1 MRISNVEGFGERGL
15 REIQRERERP
25 ANDSPRRS
33 EKRIKNSFPSSF
45 SFYFLPHILLFLSRE
60 NTDIL
65 FETEISY
72 EIFSSDGEKIGILF
86 FYGVS
91 SGFEYFSTI

>member
-1 MRISNVEGFGERGL
+1 M
-15 REIQRERERP
+15 
-25 ANDSPRRS
+25 
-33 EKRIKNSFPSSF
+33 
-45 SFYFLPHILLFLSRE
+45 LFLSRE